1 MIVVT
6 LAALVTTACAS
17 AGTVRPPFQPLY
29 QAFVDTVRVDR
40 SDWTGELERRNV
52 DDRLDSGDTLL
63 IEMAE
68 LIGALEQL
76 SLEEGLAVRVASVL
90 DGYLETRWYNVV
102 SSRSGDREVAHPERE
117 ILLRFWVDPV
127 GPLGYQLSA
136 EAVYRRAADP
146 SLSSR
151 AREVMVPPGHDGEA
165 ILVRVL
171 NSVRERFGG

>member
-1 MIVVT
+1 M
-6 LAALVTTACAS
+6 AALGTTACAS
-17 AGTVRPPFQPLY
+17 VGTVRPPFQPLY

-52 DDRLDSGDTLL
+52 DQRLDSGDTLL
-63 IEMAE
+63 IELAE

-76 SLEEGLAVRVASVL
+76 SIEEGLAVRVASVI
-90 DGYLETRWYNVV
+90 DGYLETQWYNVV
-102 SSRSGDREVAHPERE
+102 SSRSGDREIAHPERE
-117 ILLRFWVDPV
+117 ILLRFWLDPV
-127 GPLGYQLSA
+127 GPLGYQLSS
-136 EAVYRRAADP
+136 EAVYRPAADP

-151 AREVMVPPGHDGEA
+151 AREVMVPPGHDGEE